1 MNTTR
6 SGVSVAFPLVE
17 CAAITRHNTGVAT
30 IRIYYPFHPYAGQE
44 LPVVYKPNRR
54 EDAVTVRTDSGDHR
68 KIPRW
73 MTEQSAADYAL
84 MSEVRV
90 HPTAILAVRE
100 LLDARS

>member
-1 MNTTR
+1 
-6 SGVSVAFPLVE
+6 VV
-17 CAAITRHNTGVAT
+17 CAAITRHNAGVAT

-54 EDAVTVRTDSGDHR
+54 EEAVTVRTASGDHR
-68 KIPRW
+68 KIPFW

-84 MSEVRV
+84 SGEVRV
-90 HPTAILAVRE
+90 HPAALLAVRE

>member
-1 MNTTR
+1 M
-6 SGVSVAFPLVE
+6 E
-17 CAAITRHNTGVAT
+17 YAAITQHTTGVAT
-30 IRIYYPFHPYAGQE
+30 IRIYYPFHPYAGQK

-73 MTEQSAADYAL
+73 MTEQRAADYAL
-84 MSEVRV
+84 TSEVRV
-90 HPTAILAVRE
+90 HPAALLAVRE